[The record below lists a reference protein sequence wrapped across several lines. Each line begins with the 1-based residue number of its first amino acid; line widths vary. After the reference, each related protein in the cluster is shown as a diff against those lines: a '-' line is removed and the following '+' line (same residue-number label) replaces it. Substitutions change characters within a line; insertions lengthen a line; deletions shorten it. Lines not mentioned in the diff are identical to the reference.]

1 MNKALLLA
9 LALIAIPPVSVEA
22 QADCLAD
29 ECLQGIST
37 VSFIATFE
45 QITPIAPILGEQTN
59 AQFTF
64 RVENALELGL
74 LRAGFSTVPMDDAD
88 VAVICQVYA
97 GVDGTTVVWSYRA
110 GLLAAVTRLDTGQ
123 ETVGVIWDVVG
134 LASGEMTGDDF
145 GYACA
150 SEFEKAWQSA
160 NSP

>member
-1 MNKALLLA
+1 MKTLA
-9 LALIAIPPVSVEA
+9 LSLICFIAFIPIKASA
-22 QADCLAD
+22 QAECFAD
-29 ECLQGIST
+29 TCLQGIST
-37 VSFIATFE
+37 VGFLATFE
-45 QITPIAPILGEQTN
+45 PLTPIPGEQTN

-64 RVENALELGL
+64 RAENALELGL